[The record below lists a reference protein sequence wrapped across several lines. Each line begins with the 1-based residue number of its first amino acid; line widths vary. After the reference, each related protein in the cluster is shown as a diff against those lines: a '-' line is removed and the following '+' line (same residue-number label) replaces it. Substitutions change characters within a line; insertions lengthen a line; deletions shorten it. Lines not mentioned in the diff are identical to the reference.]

1 MNKTDYGNVEELVQ
15 VKFKT
20 NSKMDNFTN
29 QHLAV
34 VIVVQIIVMKFCKKK
49 ASLILPVNFEFD

>member
-20 NSKMDNFTN
+20 NSKMGNFTN

-49 ASLILPVNFEFD
+49 HP